1 MKPTASLLF
10 LFFIE
15 VSHAFGML
23 SANALSLTV
32 AGSFLHKPTSFSC
45 LLCVPPLLL
54 CLWTFNERQQ
64 KLMRVLFC

>member
-32 AGSFLHKPTSFSC
+32 AGCALAQADLLFLPF
-45 LLCVPPLLL
+45 
-54 CLWTFNERQQ
+54 
-64 KLMRVLFC
+64 MRASTAFVSADV

>member
-1 MKPTASLLF
+1 MASLFF

-32 AGSFLHKPTSFSC
+32 AGCALAQADLLFLPF
-45 LLCVPPLLL
+45 
-54 CLWTFNERQQ
+54 
-64 KLMRVLFC
+64 MRASTAFMSADV